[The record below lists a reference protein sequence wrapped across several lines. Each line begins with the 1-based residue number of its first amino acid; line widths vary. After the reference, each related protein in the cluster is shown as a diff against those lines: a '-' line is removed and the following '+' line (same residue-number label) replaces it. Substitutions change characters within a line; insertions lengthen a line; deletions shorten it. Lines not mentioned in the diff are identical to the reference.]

1 MTGLGIGAGGMALIA
16 ATSTSNLA
24 ALGLVGKG
32 ISLAFIGGFFGGAG
46 RDIITQGIDL
56 GFDNLNLKDSIYSGA
71 LNGSLS
77 SLAVFFSPSAA
88 LSDSGY
94 HVFSAVASLI
104 SEFAYDTVSFGLDWL
119 SNQNF
124 SYSDSFH
131 IVVR

>member
-1 MTGLGIGAGGMALIA
+1 LGIGEGGMALIA
-16 ATSTSNLA
+16 ATGTSNL
-24 ALGLVGKG
+24 VGIEK
-32 ISLAFIGGFFGGAG
+32 
-46 RDIITQGIDL
+46 
-56 GFDNLNLKDSIYSGA
+56 LNLDNSFYSGA

-77 SLAVFFSPSAA
+77 SLAVLLSPTVA
-88 LSDSGY
+88 LSKSGY
-94 HVFSAVASLI
+94 RVFSAVASLL